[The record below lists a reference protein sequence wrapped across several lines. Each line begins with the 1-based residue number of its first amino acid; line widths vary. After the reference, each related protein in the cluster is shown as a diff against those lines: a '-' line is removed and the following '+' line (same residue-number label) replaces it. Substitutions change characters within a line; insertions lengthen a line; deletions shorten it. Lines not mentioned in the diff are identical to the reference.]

1 MFRQSLNKLIVR
13 SHPLAGGRSV
23 GRRSGLGA
31 QVHVVLAASLGMDA
45 VWEKEAAQGE
55 RRPQTDC
62 QEQGDVLEDG
72 EQELVRAGVTPLAW
86 VSASSG

>member
-1 MFRQSLNKLIVR
+1 
-13 SHPLAGGRSV
+13 
-23 GRRSGLGA
+23 
-31 QVHVVLAASLGMDA
+31 MDA